1 MLYSFSI
8 KKNHY
13 FPLFIIIVFIVDNN
27 QYLFSG
33 TQMLALLV
41 PTLIRFLID
50 VELTKY
56 DTNISKFRYKLH
68 EFSLQCL
75 LKIGQDYP
83 QVNLLCLLY

>member
-1 MLYSFSI
+1 
-8 KKNHY
+8 
-13 FPLFIIIVFIVDNN
+13 
-27 QYLFSG
+27 
-33 TQMLALLV
+33 MLALLV

-83 QVNLLCLLY
+83 QVHLLCLLH